1 VQEKSKSPNRPNP
14 VLTIG
19 YSQIP
24 VGSLILI
31 IIMAGSGSVLI
42 HQAQAT
48 HLMTA
53 RKLAH
58 V

>member
-1 VQEKSKSPNRPNP
+1 

-42 HQAQAT
+42 HHAQAT